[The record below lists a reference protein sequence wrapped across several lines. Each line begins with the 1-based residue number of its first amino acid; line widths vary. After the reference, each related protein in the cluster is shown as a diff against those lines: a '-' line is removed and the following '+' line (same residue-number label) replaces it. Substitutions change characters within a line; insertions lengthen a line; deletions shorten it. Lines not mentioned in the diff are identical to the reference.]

1 MIRRMPRDG
10 GFFWDSQVGD
20 RNGFVGY
27 LLRAVFLN
35 EKNNARVKCAP
46 GPAANPSGAAKSS
59 PGKKSER
66 PTGGRVSNSEALLSG
81 FLR

>member
-35 EKNNARVKCAP
+35 EKK
-46 GPAANPSGAAKSS
+46 
-59 PGKKSER
+59 
-66 PTGGRVSNSEALLSG
+66 
-81 FLR
+81 